1 MKHSM
6 TIAAAFV
13 GLAALAGCAD
23 MEDDGGG
30 AMSGASTATSP
41 ESDLTYLE
49 GARAGQAEF
58 NITNQGYTVARQ
70 DGLTTWWLNAETQT
84 CAQITTADGRYA
96 SVQMINPLDC

>member
-6 TIAAAFV
+6 TIAAFV

-49 GARAGQAEF
+49 GARAGQAEM
-58 NITNQGYTVARQ
+58 NITNQGYTVSRQ
-70 DGLTTWWLNAETQT
+70 DGLTTWWFNAETQT
-84 CAQITTADGRYA
+84 CAQITTEDGRYA